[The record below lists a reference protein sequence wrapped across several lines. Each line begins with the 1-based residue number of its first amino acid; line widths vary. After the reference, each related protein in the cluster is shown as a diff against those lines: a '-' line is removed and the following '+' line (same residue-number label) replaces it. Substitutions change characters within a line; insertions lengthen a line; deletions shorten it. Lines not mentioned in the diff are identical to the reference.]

1 MQLSKKQLEIVDA
14 TDKYCY
20 VIAGAGSGKTR
31 TLTAKVM
38 QLLETSRR
46 GEKVLAITFSNKAAT
61 ELQERLSTVFSE
73 DILDECVYVGTIHN
87 FCMDVLI
94 ARANSIGLSSDIH
107 IFESIEDRIEIFKE
121 ALDTVPQLKKKCM
134 NDAHPDKK
142 IKEYFDSLGKA
153 KRNFRFPEDYS
164 DRPLSQQLYKSY
176 NDLMLAQNAI
186 DFDDILLFTYRI
198 FVENPSIA
206 RLYQRIYKAI
216 CVDEAQDLNRAQYE
230 VIKAIGGESS
240 SIFMVGDPNQ
250 AIYGFNGSSS
260 EFMCALFEKEY
271 SARQFV
277 LYENYRSSKAVICA
291 AQKIESTFVM
301 DGQLPISGECTIS
314 CFDDEESEAK
324 WILDKILHLLSFG
337 HPDVEDPPITLE
349 RIAVLART
357 KYIFSFL
364 ESKLQSNKIEYTVRA
379 SSNSGFSSES
389 LLFKV
394 FDLSLRL
401 IDNKKDKLHLN
412 ELLGLLGIVDC
423 DATNFDEFWHSEIL
437 SERLNSREYA
447 FLNAVWNI
455 LTINAPVFHFEKCLS
470 LMQSY
475 CDITE
480 NFNDDNERSLVYN
493 DYLAWR
499 ERWETYVKKSTIEE
513 RSVSD
518 MLRSLAL
525 GITAIEEQRGLTL
538 STVHMSKGLEFD
550 AVFIMGLNEGVFP
563 DYRSLN
569 DKVQLSEEQ
578 HNMFVSI
585 TRSKRLCYLTY
596 PQRRKMPWGDIKA
609 QQPSRYIAAIQGI

>member
-250 AIYGFNGSSS
+250 AI
-260 EFMCALFEKEY
+260 
-271 SARQFV
+271 
-277 LYENYRSSKAVICA
+277 
-291 AQKIESTFVM
+291 
-301 DGQLPISGECTIS
+301 
-314 CFDDEESEAK
+314 
-324 WILDKILHLLSFG
+324 
-337 HPDVEDPPITLE
+337 
-349 RIAVLART
+349 
-357 KYIFSFL
+357 
-364 ESKLQSNKIEYTVRA
+364 
-379 SSNSGFSSES
+379 
-389 LLFKV
+389 
-394 FDLSLRL
+394 
-401 IDNKKDKLHLN
+401 
-412 ELLGLLGIVDC
+412 
-423 DATNFDEFWHSEIL
+423 
-437 SERLNSREYA
+437 
-447 FLNAVWNI
+447 
-455 LTINAPVFHFEKCLS
+455 
-470 LMQSY
+470 
-475 CDITE
+475 
-480 NFNDDNERSLVYN
+480 
-493 DYLAWR
+493 
-499 ERWETYVKKSTIEE
+499 
-513 RSVSD
+513 
-518 MLRSLAL
+518 
-525 GITAIEEQRGLTL
+525 
-538 STVHMSKGLEFD
+538 
-550 AVFIMGLNEGVFP
+550 
-563 DYRSLN
+563 
-569 DKVQLSEEQ
+569 
-578 HNMFVSI
+578 
-585 TRSKRLCYLTY
+585 
-596 PQRRKMPWGDIKA
+596 
-609 QQPSRYIAAIQGI
+609 